1 MANSQ
6 PKDVILIG
14 AGVLSTTF
22 GSMLKE
28 LEPNWNIKLYE
39 RMDRP
44 ALESSNERHNA
55 GTGHAALCE
64 LNYTVEQPDGSID
77 IEKAKEI
84 NEEFE
89 ISKQFWGHLVKSSSI
104 DNPREFINP
113 LPHIS
118 FVRGVNNQKFLK
130 KRYEAMKDFPMFD
143 NIEYTEDIETLRKW
157 VPLMMEGRVDDGKMA
172 ASKIDEGTDVNFGE
186 LTRKMTKNIEAHP
199 NAEVHFN
206 HEVLD
211 FNRLKDGKWEVKI
224 RNRATGQVQTQVTDY
239 VFIGAGGAAIPLLQ
253 KTGIP
258 ESKHLGGFPITGQFL
273 ACTNPQVIEQHDAKV
288 YGKEPPGTPPMTVPH
303 LDARYI
309 DGQRTLLFG
318 PFANVGPKFLKNG
331 SNLDLF
337 KSIKPHNITTML
349 AAAVKNLPLL
359 KYSFD
364 QIIMTKEGCMNH
376 LRTFYPEARDED
388 WELYTAGKRV
398 QVIKDTKEHGKG
410 FIQFGTEVVNS
421 QDHTVIALLGE
432 SPGAST
438 SVSVALE
445 VLERNFPEY
454 ADDWKPKVKEM
465 IPSYGESLITDV
477 DLMRKTRRQ
486 TSKDLELGYYD
497 DEK

>member
-89 ISKQFWGHLVKSSSI
+89 ISKQFWGHLVKSGSI

-130 KRYEAMKDFPMFD
+130 KRYEAMKEFPMFD

-486 TSKDLELGYYD
+486 TSKDLE
-497 DEK
+497 